1 MRPVLDA
8 IVCRG
13 LTKRYGDRL
22 ALSAFD
28 LTVNQGEVFGLVGP
42 NGAGK
47 TTFLK
52 MLLGLVR
59 PSAGDIFLFGAKAPY
74 PEMLRQTGAMVEKPA
89 FYPWMTGRANLEV
102 FLDSGPPGPEGAVDK
117 ALARVGL
124 ADAAD
129 RQAKTYSQGMRQRLG
144 MATALLRDP
153 KLLVLDEPT
162 NGLDPVGIRD
172 FRDLVIELAGGGV
185 TVLLSSHL
193 LSEVER
199 ICTRVALI
207 SGGKLTGVRTMGP
220 LVTAPRLRVT
230 VAVAQQAEAMEALA
244 DFHPRVIS
252 PGVLR
257 IEGENGEK
265 IAEVLAR
272 HNIFA
277 SAMEPERDSLE
288 EIYLAVVDSEA
299 ASQ

>member
-1 MRPVLDA
+1 MANEA

-22 ALSAFD
+22 ALSSVD
-28 LTVNQGEVFGLVGP
+28 LTINQGEVFGLVGP

-47 TTFLK
+47 TTLLK
-52 MLLGLVR
+52 MLLALVH
-59 PSAGDIFLFGAKAPY
+59 PTAGEIFLFGLKSPC
-74 PEMLRQTGAMVEKPA
+74 PDVLRETGAMVEKPS
-89 FYPWMTGRANLEV
+89 FYPWLTGRANLQV
-102 FLDSGPPGPEGAVDK
+102 FLDSGPPGSDGAVER
-117 ALARVGL
+117 ALSRVGL
-124 ADAAD
+124 TEAGG
-129 RQAKTYSQGMRQRLG
+129 RPAKTYSQGMRQRLG

-172 FRDLVIELAGGGV
+172 FRDLVIELSSAGV

-207 SGGKLTGVRTMGP
+207 SGGQLTGIRTIGQAA
-220 LVTAPRLRVT
+220 TTSRLRVT
-230 VAVAQQAEAMEALA
+230 IAVAQQADAQSALA
-244 DFHPRVIS
+244 DYHPLLLG

-257 IEGENGEK
+257 IEGETGQK
-265 IAEVLAR
+265 IAEILASR
-272 HNIFA
+272 GIFA

-288 EIYLAVVDSEA
+288 DIYLSVVDSEA
-299 ASQ
+299 ANQ